1 MIYET
6 HNHIST
12 LTFKSPCRSCER
24 HGLFFNMINIGSA
37 KKYCC
42 EVISQI
48 DNYEQAVNDKAQT
61 WNIHHILE
69 VQGQFYNSVS
79 LLKRCGIYYNV
90 PASQLIFLTHSDHMR
105 IHKIGNN
112 FGRKGK
118 PGTRLG
124 AKLSEQTKNKI
135 RTSKIGKP
143 SNRKGVHLTEST
155 KTKISEAR
163 IGRRWYNNGLQ
174 ELQAYECPIGF
185 MKGRL

>member
-1 MIYET
+1 MISET
-6 HNHIST
+6 QVKRYCSEDIS
-12 LTFKSPCRSCER
+12 
-24 HGLFFNMINIGSA
+24 NI
-37 KKYCC
+37 
-42 EVISQI
+42 E
-48 DNYEQAVNDKAQT
+48 NYDKAINDKTQI
-61 WNIHHILE
+61 WDIHHKLE
-69 VQGQFYNSVS
+69 VQGQFYNSAN
-79 LLKRCGIYYNV
+79 LLNRCGIYYNV

-163 IGRRWYNNGLQ
+163 RGRRWYNDG
-174 ELQAYECPIGF
+174 EKSVCVRECPIGF
-185 MKGRL
+185 KKGRL